1 MVQQWHARGMAM
13 KRIKDWLKNFW
24 WEFKQDPFGF
34 LLLWFFWL
42 FIILFVALLAF
53 IIYLACTGQ
62 IQYTGGGHAPHGINL
77 IPMYNGDNVTFL
89 PMPY

>member
-1 MVQQWHARGMAM
+1 MVQQWHGRGMAM
-13 KRIKDWLKNFW
+13 KRVKEWLHNFW

-62 IQYTGGGHAPHGINL
+62 IQLKDTGGGSHGINL